1 MKNGW
6 EKLDLIPITCQV
18 RRRVMFKGVS
28 EYIAEGDRT
37 YLVVNV
43 VVVCVVRAE
52 HLQRVPWQPV
62 TAVVVDGLESRDN
75 EE

>member
-18 RRRVMFKGVS
+18 RRRVIKGAP
-28 EYIAEGDRT
+28 EYIVEGDWT